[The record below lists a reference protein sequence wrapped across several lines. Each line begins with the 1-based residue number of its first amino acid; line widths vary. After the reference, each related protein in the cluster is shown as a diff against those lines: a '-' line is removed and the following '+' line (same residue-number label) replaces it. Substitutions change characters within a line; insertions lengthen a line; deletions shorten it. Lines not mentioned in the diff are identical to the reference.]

1 MDFRKLFQ
9 KFDHPVV
16 VFQGMQPDPG
26 EAVLSRNQVFVIR
39 LMLMPEN
46 DDAQNG
52 HGQAVS

>member
-9 KFDHPVV
+9 QFDHPVV

-26 EAVLSRNQVFVIR
+26 EAVLSRNKVFVIR